1 MTRQQTL
8 GTMLMLLSALVLIPN
23 ASAQAGEEKDKKVTD
38 GKTAVTLSGV
48 EFTPPE
54 GWHQGAA
61 KSSMRAAE
69 FTLPAKEK
77 DADEDQHAEL
87 VVYYFG
93 PGAAGTVQANIA
105 RWVGQFKQPDG
116 GDSMDAAKV
125 DKKEINGLR
134 MDTVDVSG
142 TYVAMTR
149 PGSGQRMNKPD
160 HRMRA
165 VIVHTEAGPYYV
177 KLVGP
182 SATVDAWDAGFEK
195 FMESM
200 KPAPMTHKSDQ

>member
-1 MTRQQTL
+1 MIRRL
-8 GTMLMLLSALVLIPN
+8 MYGTMLFGGLLLVSG
-23 ASAQAGEEKDKKVTD
+23 AAVQAEEEKDKNVTD
-38 GKTAVTLSGV
+38 GKTAITLSGL

-54 GWHQGAA
+54 GWHQGEAE
-61 KSSMRAAE
+61 SRMRAAE
-69 FTLPAKEK
+69 FTLPAKEQG
-77 DADEDQHAEL
+77 DEDQSAEL

-93 PGAAGTVQANIA
+93 PGAAGTVQANIN
-105 RWVGQFKQPDG
+105 RWVGQMKQPDG
-116 GDSMDAAKV
+116 SDSMDAAKV
-125 DKKEINGLR
+125 DKKEINGLK

-149 PGSGQRMNKPD
+149 PGSGNRMNKPD

-177 KLVGP
+177 KLVG
-182 SATVDAWDAGFEK
+182 SEATVGAWEDGFKK
-195 FMESM
+195 FIESM